1 MKWVIIVIIVPGVV
15 AEFGVAPNTLRLTKD
30 NTMTTPP
37 EVEVI
42 LLEEALEAMVKL
54 IMISSQWVEW
64 AGHRP
69 PLIPGTAWPRQT
81 RTLPKCVRC
90 TMRTISELLPRRPII
105 NQNLQVSLFHSKSL
119 NLMKKTCHLKRIT
132 PQTPLLRKT
141 HQSF

>member
-15 AEFGVAPNTLRLTKD
+15 GEFGVAPNTLRLTKD

-54 IMISSQWVEW
+54 IMISSLWVEW

-90 TMRTISELLPRRPII
+90 TMKNIESREGEWNDPP
-105 NQNLQVSLFHSKSL
+105 L
-119 NLMKKTCHLKRIT
+119 NITHL
-132 PQTPLLRKT
+132 
-141 HQSF
+141 